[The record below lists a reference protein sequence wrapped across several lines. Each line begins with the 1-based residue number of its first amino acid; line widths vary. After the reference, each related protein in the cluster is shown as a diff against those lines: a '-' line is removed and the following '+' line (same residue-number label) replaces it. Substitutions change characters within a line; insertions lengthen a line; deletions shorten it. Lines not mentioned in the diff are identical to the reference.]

1 MEERKRSNVVRLA
14 LLGAVAGGVGL
25 VAMSGG
31 DPVQRNRYNSVE
43 DCKADYT
50 EEQCKADTPVDG
62 NRTGVHTTSYYGP
75 NGPVANFNNGAYPA
89 ANAVSGASAD
99 SYRLTALLGDNTAR
113 IIQLVWRV
121 RW

>member
-1 MEERKRSNVVRLA
+1 MKIHGSVNFEFRAEMLNA
-14 LLGAVAGGVGL
+14 FNAPYFNIATTGGQPLG
-25 VAMSGG
+25 M
-31 DPVQRNRYNSVE
+31 
-43 DCKADYT
+43 
-50 EEQCKADTPVDG
+50 
-62 NRTGVHTTSYYGP
+62 TTLYYQP
-75 NGPVANFNNGAYPA
+75 NGPYANFNNGAYAA